1 MWYFFKNLVIKKF
14 FILIYFEQ
22 KKQLNK
28 FTRKDGFSLIEL
40 VVVVAVLAV
49 LSAIAIPSFSD
60 IRKKAMIT
68 VAKQNL
74 ISIIKE
80 CNLAYLESG
89 DPKFSDIVSW
99 NSSNA
104 YGDSKGLSFSGD
116 GFTYDTAID
125 SNDPIRSTDS
135 CMSIA
140 AKSNTTTNS
149 GSTYGSLPHFEI
161 KYDSSTGTI
170 EKNCIVDSVNTFNKG
185 TCITTNA
192 SGSQW

>member
-1 MWYFFKNLVIKKF
+1 M
-14 FILIYFEQ
+14 IYFEQ

-99 NSSNA
+99 NSVM
-104 YGDSKGLSFSGD
+104 L
-116 GFTYDTAID
+116 
-125 SNDPIRSTDS
+125 
-135 CMSIA
+135 MV
-140 AKSNTTTNS
+140 
-149 GSTYGSLPHFEI
+149 
-161 KYDSSTGTI
+161 
-170 EKNCIVDSVNTFNKG
+170 IVRD
-185 TCITTNA
+185 
-192 SGSQW
+192 